1 MISLQ
6 RKIESYGEVSF
17 LPINNTQIILKTPAV
32 NASLLCPGRK
42 SQVSLT
48 GTRLMQIPL
57 NCALTSKKFNIS
69 KYVIHNLQQENI
81 VEENNNWK
89 VSYHASL
96 EDSNGMENKDLLAL
110 IDDIYSLKEGEIEM
124 EEKTLENSENLI
136 SDIFQKIYSWI
147 GNWVHIVIVCVVVF
161 ACVLGLISLS
171 YIYKNCFKN

>member
-1 MISLQ
+1 
-6 RKIESYGEVSF
+6 
-17 LPINNTQIILKTPAV
+17 
-32 NASLLCPGRK
+32 
-42 SQVSLT
+42 
-48 GTRLMQIPL
+48 
-57 NCALTSKKFNIS
+57 
-69 KYVIHNLQQENI
+69 
-81 VEENNNWK
+81 
-89 VSYHASL
+89 
-96 EDSNGMENKDLLAL
+96 MENKDLLAL